1 MENGINSKSEYLRLL
16 VVGLIV
22 ILLFTADLSTPWLYG
37 LMVVAGI
44 LY

>member
-1 MENGINSKSEYLRLL
+1 MENRINSKSEYLRLL

-22 ILLFTADLSTPWLYG
+22 ILLFTVNLSAPWLYG
-37 LMVVAGI
+37 LIVVAGI

>member
-1 MENGINSKSEYLRLL
+1 MENNIHSKSEFLRLL

-22 ILLFTADLSTPWLYG
+22 ILLFTANLSTPWLYG
-37 LMVVAGI
+37 LIAVAGI

>member
-1 MENGINSKSEYLRLL
+1 MEKRVNSKSEYFRLL

-22 ILLFTADLSTPWLYG
+22 LLLFTGTLSTPWIYG
-37 LMVVAGI
+37 LIAVAGI